1 MRNGQDT
8 AIEALMEQLIA
19 NGSEDMGVVFAS
31 LFDLAMR
38 IERERFLGAE
48 HYERTPTRQGYANG
62 TKPKRLD
69 TPAGSLTVNVPK
81 TAGHDE
87 PFYPASLERG
97 RRSTRAV
104 LLAVAEMYIKGVSTR
119 GAEAVMKQFGIESLS
134 SSQVSRAAKL
144 LDEELEAWRSR
155 PLGEIRYLIVDAR
168 YEKLRLGGVVRDA
181 AVLSAMGVGPDGRRR
196 VLGVSCALSEAEV
209 HWRAFLESLLERG
222 MRGVQFVVSDDHA
235 GLRAARQAV
244 LTAAP
249 WQRCQ
254 FHLAQNAIHHAPNM
268 AIRKR
273 IGVELRQI
281 WNAPNLVAAEES
293 LRQLVAGYR
302 DKAPNLAQWLEDNI
316 PEGLAVFILPEHH
329 RRRLRTS
336 NPIERAIQQEIK
348 RRTFKVRVFPNEAS
362 LERLVSAVLV
372 EIDDKWATADKVYIN
387 WKCQDD

>member
-1 MRNGQDT
+1 
-8 AIEALMEQLIA
+8 
-19 NGSEDMGVVFAS
+19 
-31 LFDLAMR
+31 
-38 IERERFLGAE
+38 
-48 HYERTPTRQGYANG
+48 
-62 TKPKRLD
+62 
-69 TPAGSLTVNVPK
+69 
-81 TAGHDE
+81 
-87 PFYPASLERG
+87 
-97 RRSTRAV
+97 
-104 LLAVAEMYIKGVSTR
+104 
-119 GAEAVMKQFGIESLS
+119 
-134 SSQVSRAAKL
+134 
-144 LDEELEAWRSR
+144 
-155 PLGEIRYLIVDAR
+155 
-168 YEKLRLGGVVRDA
+168 
-181 AVLSAMGVGPDGRRR
+181 
-196 VLGVSCALSEAEV
+196 
-209 HWRAFLESLLERG
+209 
-222 MRGVQFVVSDDHA
+222 
-235 GLRAARQAV
+235 
-244 LTAAP
+244 
-249 WQRCQ
+249 
-254 FHLAQNAIHHAPNM
+254 M